1 MAVCFFLSK
10 DSGFHSI
17 YDTNIHDRVQAAVDH
32 ILEEN
37 EDVTFLLH
45 YYGGFYD
52 ICLQAVLKA
61 KASRPE
67 RVTIAQ
73 VLSGKDHQRY
83 MAEGATDISYCMVD
97 EAVVPHVVVKG
108 RQKAENSISYA
119 DMMYWMIQ
127 NSTHL
132 ISYLY
137 ESFGEA
143 EDRFLDF
150 ARRNPSLKI
159 ISLTNSETEQ
169 AIKENIT
176 LLSSKRGQAFQSWS
190 AGKRPKDIAGEMGV
204 SVCRANA
211 LIREGRRALREEM
224 DKRYRQL
231 VRHRGAR
238 PVRSCAVFAPGE
250 ATYETLCRFEDAIR
264 FLKAHLNVTRFYI
277 QEAEAHSAFMYV
289 LKRVSTNLDRHFIVS
304 ITDHK
309 LCAEGDS
316 IPADI
321 CGPWDALIR
330 VEQTGDEV
338 GKKLGLI
345 ANLIELSD
353 LCLCDLSSTSLA
365 TEIREYAS
373 SEKGTFLLDISRTW
387 SE

>member
-150 ARRNPSLKI
+150 ARRNPS
-159 ISLTNSETEQ
+159 
-169 AIKENIT
+169 
-176 LLSSKRGQAFQSWS
+176 
-190 AGKRPKDIAGEMGV
+190 
-204 SVCRANA
+204 
-211 LIREGRRALREEM
+211 
-224 DKRYRQL
+224 
-231 VRHRGAR
+231 
-238 PVRSCAVFAPGE
+238 
-250 ATYETLCRFEDAIR
+250 
-264 FLKAHLNVTRFYI
+264 
-277 QEAEAHSAFMYV
+277 
-289 LKRVSTNLDRHFIVS
+289 
-304 ITDHK
+304 
-309 LCAEGDS
+309 
-316 IPADI
+316 
-321 CGPWDALIR
+321 
-330 VEQTGDEV
+330 
-338 GKKLGLI
+338 
-345 ANLIELSD
+345 
-353 LCLCDLSSTSLA
+353 
-365 TEIREYAS
+365 
-373 SEKGTFLLDISRTW
+373 
-387 SE
+387 

>member
-10 DSGFHSI
+10 DSGFRSI
-17 YDTNIHDRVQAAVDH
+17 YDADIHDRVQAAVDH

-45 YYGGFYD
+45 HYGGFYD

-67 RVTIAQ
+67 WVTITQ
-73 VLSGKDHQRY
+73 VLSGEDSQKY
-83 MAEGATDISYCMVD
+83 MAEGDAGISYCMVD
-97 EAVVPHVVVKG
+97 GVVVPPVDTKG
-108 RQKAENSISYA
+108 RHEADNFISHE
-119 DMMYWMIQ
+119 DMMHWMIQ

-137 ESFGEA
+137 ESFWEA
-143 EDRFLDF
+143 GDRFLDY
-150 ARRNPSLKI
+150 AQRTPSLKI
-159 ISLTNSETEQ
+159 ISLTNSETEL
-169 AIKENIT
+169 AIKESIAS
-176 LLSSKRGQAFQSWS
+176 LSGKRGQAFQSWS
-190 AGKRPKDIAGEMGV
+190 AGKSPKDIAGEMGV
-204 SVCRANA
+204 SVGRANA

-264 FLKAHLNVTRFYI
+264 FLKAHLNVTKFYI

-289 LKRVSTNLDRHFIVS
+289 LKQVSTSLDRHFIAS
-304 ITDHK
+304 ITDRE
-309 LCAEGDS
+309 LCAKGEH

-330 VEQTGDEV
+330 VEQTEDEV
-338 GKKLGLI
+338 GTKLGLI

-353 LCLCDLSSTSLA
+353 LCLCDLSSTSLV
-365 TEIREYAS
+365 TEIREYATR
-373 SEKGTFLLDISRTW
+373 EKGTFILDTRKTW